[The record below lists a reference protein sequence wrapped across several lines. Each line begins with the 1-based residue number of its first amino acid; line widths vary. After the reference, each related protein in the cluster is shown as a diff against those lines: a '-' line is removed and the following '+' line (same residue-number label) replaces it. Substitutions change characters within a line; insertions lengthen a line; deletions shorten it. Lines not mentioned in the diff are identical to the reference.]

1 MSKTATLLRGLN
13 STQNLY
19 KMEPPLDGH
28 EYVVS
33 SYGVFV
39 EETFL
44 IPADRDGNITRWTEL
59 EGSFYGSYSHE
70 EALRGAG
77 YAVSVV

>member
-1 MSKTATLLRGLN
+1 MSKTATLLRGIN
-13 STQNLY
+13 SAQNLY
-19 KMEPPLDGH
+19 KMEPPLDCN

-33 SYGVFV
+33 SYGRFT
-39 EETFL
+39 EETMLF
-44 IPADRDGNITRWTEL
+44 PSDEQGRVFDYTEL